1 MPGKRRR
8 NGEGTIS
15 ANEDGTWR
23 GAVTLADGQ
32 RKQFRAK
39 TEEEAR
45 RKLTRLN
52 RERDQGVLMKSD
64 ERLTVAAFLTDWLA
78 RSKARVRA
86 STHKRY
92 GEQLAHIIKA
102 LGRVRLVK
110 LTPAQ
115 IEGVHARLLA
125 SGLSGT
131 SVAHINTVLNGA
143 MKDAVRKRILAI
155 YPCEA
160 VTAPRAPT
168 EEIHPLDGE
177 AATAFLLAAR
187 GERFEALFILALRTG
202 MRRGEL
208 CALKWQDVNMERG
221 TLLVRASLRA
231 MKGGGYEFTPPKTKA
246 GRRTI
251 ALKPAVVE
259 ALKSHRARQ
268 NEERLFLGPAWQEN
282 GLVFPSTIG
291 TPQDPQNLSRIAFKR
306 VLDKA
311 GLPRETRFHDLRHT
325 CATLLLSHG
334 TDAKTVSDL
343 LGHSTIAITLNTY
356 GHVLPNMRER
366 AADMM
371 DAILGPSTLA
381 PSLAQG
387 S

>member
-1 MPGKRRR
+1 
-8 NGEGTIS
+8 
-15 ANEDGTWR
+15 
-23 GAVTLADGQ
+23 
-32 RKQFRAK
+32 
-39 TEEEAR
+39 
-45 RKLTRLN
+45 
-52 RERDQGVLMKSD
+52 MKSD

-78 RSKARVRA
+78 RIKARVRA

-115 IEGVHARLLA
+115 IEGVHAHLLA

-155 YPCEA
+155 NPCEA
-160 VTAPRAPT
+160 VTAPRAST
-168 EEIHPLDGE
+168 EEIRPLDGDQ
-177 AATAFLLAAR
+177 ANSFLLAAR

-208 CALKWQDVNMERG
+208 CALKWQDVNLERG

-291 TPQDPQNLSRIAFKR
+291 TPQDSQNLSRIAFKR

-334 TDAKTVSDL
+334 TDTKTVSDL

-366 AADMM
+366 AADIM
-371 DAILGPSTLA
+371 DAILA
-381 PSLAQG
+381 PSLALE